1 MEELRIAVCDDDKL
15 ERAIMSDM
23 LNKLAPESS
32 QEIYESGEQFL
43 SEFRTNKYDL
53 IILDI
58 FMTGITGVE
67 TLEKIRAIDANV
79 NVAFSTTSKDF
90 ALEGYRLHAVRY
102 LEKPVTEDAL
112 KELLTLVS
120 LQKLATPHL
129 NIKVNSEIIDVRFN
143 QIRYLEQSG
152 HTTFIHLKDD
162 IIKISG
168 KLDDFEE
175 KLNTPNFLRCHK
187 SYLVNLDFV
196 TDVED
201 EFRVFVMDNGDN
213 VHVRRNDYASAKR
226 EFEKYLFTEARS
238 Q

>member
-1 MEELRIAVCDDDKL
+1 MEDLRIAICDDDKL
-15 ERAIMSDM
+15 ERTIMSDM
-23 LNKLAPESS
+23 LTKLAPNAELEFFVNGES
-32 QEIYESGEQFL
+32 FL
-43 SEFRTNKYDL
+43 ENFKANKYDL

-58 FMTGITGVE
+58 YMTGITGVE
-67 TLEKIRAIDANV
+67 TLERIRRVDANV

-102 LEKPVTEDAL
+102 LEKPVSEDAL

-152 HTTFIHLKDD
+152 HTTFIHLKDEV
-162 IIKISG
+162 IKISG

-175 KLNTPNFLRCHK
+175 KLDAPNFLRCHK